1 MTDNAVSLAMQRTS
15 RVWGQL
21 KYAIWWISRSNA
33 CMSGL
38 VIVGSAAI
46 VAVIGPSILS
56 PHPYGEI
63 NLTIRLSPPFWMEGG
78 GTGYPLGTDALGR
91 DILSQIIYSVRVAL
105 LIGGIVTVMAA
116 TTGVLLGLIAGY
128 RGGIAEVIIMRLV
141 DVQWSFPYLILAIA
155 VMALLGTNL
164 FNLVAVLAVNQWVSY
179 ARIVRSQVLSLK
191 EQEFVTAAIA
201 VGAKPASIIFRH
213 LLPNV
218 MAPILVNTSFHMAG
232 IILME
237 SSLSFLGLG
246 VQPPMPSLGAMISGG
261 RSYLYS
267 AWWICALPGFVL
279 MILVLGVNQLGDGLR
294 DLLDPRLR
302 GVI

>member
-1 MTDNAVSLAMQRTS
+1 MTDNAVSLAMLKNS

-21 KYAIWWISRSNA
+21 KYAIRWISRSNA
-33 CMSGL
+33 CMSGV
-38 VIVGSAAI
+38 VIVGAATI

-63 NLTIRLSPPFWMEGG
+63 NLAIRLSPPFWMEGG
-78 GTGYPLGTDALGR
+78 STGYPLGTDALGR
-91 DILSQIIYSVRVAL
+91 DLLSQMIFSVRVAL
-105 LIGGIVTVMAA
+105 LIGGIVTMLAA
-116 TTGVLLGLIAGY
+116 TTGVFLGLIAGY

-141 DVQWSFPYLILAIA
+141 DVQWSFPYVILAIA

-201 VGAKPASIIFRH
+201 VGSKPASIIFRH

-218 MAPILVNTSFHMAG
+218 MSQILVNTSFHMAG

-246 VQPPMPSLGAMISGG
+246 VPPPTPTWGGLLAEG
-261 RSYLYS
+261 RSYLYVS
-267 AWWICALPGFVL
+267 WWIVTFPGL
-279 MILVLGVNQLGDGLR
+279 AITLTVLGANLVGDWLR
-294 DLLDPRLR
+294 DVLDPRLKSR
-302 GVI
+302 